1 MATLIQI
8 RRDSQASWISNDPVL
23 ALGELAYS
31 TDVSK
36 LKAGNGSSLWSELP
50 YINVLPSEIDN
61 LDSDSISEGASNL
74 YFTDSRALNAV
85 QSSYESYTDQAET
98 DAITA
103 ASADATTKA
112 DAAQSAAETYTND
125 LIGDATVDGTGGNT
139 VTNRIDSAVSSL
151 VSSAPETLDT
161 LSELASAL
169 GDDPD
174 FATTVANEIGT
185 KVSKSGAT
193 MTGDLSLAQD
203 PTQNL
208 HAATKQYVDTA
219 ESSSNSFTTNEINAL
234 DTDDISEG
242 TLNFYFT
249 EFRAQQ
255 ATPGRISASTTKP
268 SSPLIGDG
276 WLDVESGFLYVY
288 INDGNSVQWIQA

>member
-61 LDSDSISEGASNL
+61 LE
-74 YFTDSRALNAV
+74 
-85 QSSYESYTDQAET
+85 
-98 DAITA
+98 
-103 ASADATTKA
+103 
-112 DAAQSAAETYTND
+112 
-125 LIGDATVDGTGGNT
+125 
-139 VTNRIDSAVSSL
+139 
-151 VSSAPETLDT
+151 
-161 LSELASAL
+161 
-169 GDDPD
+169 
-174 FATTVANEIGT
+174 
-185 KVSKSGAT
+185 
-193 MTGDLSLAQD
+193 
-203 PTQNL
+203 
-208 HAATKQYVDTA
+208 
-219 ESSSNSFTTNEINAL
+219 
-234 DTDDISEG
+234 TDDIPEG
-242 TLNFYFT
+242 ALNFYFT

-255 ATPGRISASTTKP
+255 ATPGRITASTTKP

-288 INDGNSVQWIQA
+288 IDDGNSVQWIQA